1 MNKNTFTERFKKRAL
16 GIFMGLLKQG
26 YSYRKS
32 YFEMVNI
39 LKRSGVE
46 EVPAYR
52 SLMRWSH
59 PARMQKKEEEAQT
72 AAHTEKNEVQKY
84 DPELLKRLL
93 KAYRLR
99 SEKTID
105 DLVDHLLPGLFEEE

>member
-1 MNKNTFTERFKKRAL
+1 MNKNAFTESFKKHAL
-16 GIFMGLLKQG
+16 EIFMGLLKQG
-26 YSYRKS
+26 CSYRKS

-52 SLMRWSH
+52 SLMRWSQ
-59 PARMQKKEEEAQT
+59 PARMQKKEEAQT
-72 AAHTEKNEVQKY
+72 AAHAEKNEEQKY

-105 DLVDHLLPGLFEEE
+105 DLVDHLLPELFEEE

>member
-1 MNKNTFTERFKKRAL
+1 MNKNTFAEGFKKRAL
-16 GIFMGLLKQG
+16 GIFMGFLKQG
-26 YSYRKS
+26 CSYRKS
-32 YFEMVNI
+32 YYEMVNI
-39 LKRSGVE
+39 LKQKGVE

-52 SLMRWSH
+52 SLMRWSQ
-59 PARMQKKEEEAQT
+59 PARMQKKEEAQP
-72 AAHTEKNEVQKY
+72 AAPAEKAEEQKY

-105 DLVDHLLPGLFEEE
+105 DLVDHLLPELFEEE